1 MKSTRIK
8 ISISQDGSLSKESV
22 ETVDFDFPL
31 IPRKLLKSMGFEK
44 VDDTTYVGIVSVFLN
59 LLDKEQE
66 IEIELGVEASDA
78 RKKILDLF
86 SKGFQSMSGS
96 EAPKAE
102 ENQNP
107 PRKQKNRGQGKFPP
121 RRRPASCYA
130 GFCF

>member
-8 ISISQDGSLSKESV
+8 VSISQDGSLSKESV
-22 ETVDFDFPL
+22 ETVDFEFPL

-86 SKGFQSMSGS
+86 GKGFQSMSGS
-96 EAPKAE
+96 GVPSNKEKAKPAPKAKK
-102 ENQNP
+102 
-107 PRKQKNRGQGKFPP
+107 PRARKATATKK
-121 RRRPASCYA
+121 A
-130 GFCF
+130 G

>member
-22 ETVDFDFPL
+22 DTVDFQFPV

-86 SKGFQSMSGS
+86 GKGFQSMSGS
-96 EAPKAE
+96 DVPSDKKKAK
-102 ENQNP
+102 P
-107 PRKQKNRGQGKFPP
+107 ALKAKKPRAKKVTATKK
-121 RRRPASCYA
+121 A
-130 GFCF
+130 G

>member
-22 ETVDFDFPL
+22 ETAGFEFPV

-86 SKGFQSMSGS
+86 AKGFQGMSGS
-96 EAPKAE
+96 EPPSDKGKAK
-102 ENQNP
+102 P
-107 PRKQKNRGQGKFPP
+107 ALRTRKPRARKVAATKK
-121 RRRPASCYA
+121 AD
-130 GFCF
+130 

>member
-8 ISISQDGSLSKESV
+8 VSISQDGSLSKESV
-22 ETVDFDFPL
+22 DTVNFQFPV

-86 SKGFQSMSGS
+86 SKGFQGMNGT
-96 EAPKAE
+96 EPAVDKEKTKPAPKTKK
-102 ENQNP
+102 
-107 PRKQKNRGQGKFPP
+107 PRARKVAATKK
-121 RRRPASCYA
+121 A
-130 GFCF
+130 G

>member
-22 ETVDFDFPL
+22 DTVDFQFPV

-86 SKGFQSMSGS
+86 GKGFQSMSGS
-96 EAPKAE
+96 DVSSNKEKAKPVPKAKK
-102 ENQNP
+102 
-107 PRKQKNRGQGKFPP
+107 PRARKVTATKK
-121 RRRPASCYA
+121 A
-130 GFCF
+130 G

>member
-1 MKSTRIK
+1 MKSTKIK
-8 ISISQDGSLSKESV
+8 VSISQDGSLSKESV
-22 ETVDFDFPL
+22 DTVDFQFPV

-86 SKGFQSMSGS
+86 GKGFQSMSGS
-96 EAPKAE
+96 DVPSDKEKAKPSPKAKK
-102 ENQNP
+102 
-107 PRKQKNRGQGKFPP
+107 PRARKVTATKK
-121 RRRPASCYA
+121 A
-130 GFCF
+130 G